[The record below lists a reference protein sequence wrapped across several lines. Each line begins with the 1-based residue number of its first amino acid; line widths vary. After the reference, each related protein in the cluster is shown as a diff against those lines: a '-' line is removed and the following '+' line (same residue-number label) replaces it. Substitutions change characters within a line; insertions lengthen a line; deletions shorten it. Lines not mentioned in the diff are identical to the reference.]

1 MELADKLI
9 QLRKAKGWTQAN
21 AANIIDIQQSYLSKL
36 ENGHYVPS
44 SDVVDKLCI
53 AYQIK
58 SSELL
63 SVPNKQLKTY
73 SFVSVLLITSIML
86 LAAGYLSLF
95 FPQTYYTYK
104 ATPVQS
110 VQSEEV
116 MLNFHLTD
124 EYQGEIFLQNIS
136 GIEYKFKLI
145 AQRKIS
151 RKENRW
157 LIALGI
163 VSFVVSF
170 SYLAFHY
177 RNKKQLLR

>member
-1 MELADKLI
+1 MELADKLL

-44 SDVVDKLCI
+44 LEVVDKLCI

-58 SSELL
+58 NSELL
-63 SVPNKQLKTY
+63 SLPNKQLKIY
-73 SFVSVLLITSIML
+73 SFVSILLITSIVL
-86 LAAGYLSLF
+86 LTSGYLSLF

-110 VQSEEV
+110 VQSREV

-124 EYQGEIFLQNIS
+124 EYQGEMFLQNIS
-136 GIEYKFKLI
+136 GLEYKFELI
-145 AQRKIS
+145 AQREIS

-163 VSFVVSF
+163 VFFIISLV
-170 SYLAFHY
+170 YLGFYY
-177 RNKKQLLR
+177 RDKNLAV

>member
-1 MELADKLI
+1 MELATKLV

-44 SDVVDKLCI
+44 SEVVDKLCF

-63 SVPNKQLKTY
+63 PEPNKNQKIHY
-73 SFVSVLLITSIML
+73 IVSVLVTISIVL
-86 LAAGYLSLF
+86 VVSGYLSLF

-104 ATPVQS
+104 ATPVQI
-110 VQSEEV
+110 VQSEDV

-124 EYQGEIFLQNIS
+124 EYQGEMFLQNIS
-136 GIEYKFKLI
+136 GVEYKFELL
-145 AQRKIS
+145 AQRKVS

-163 VSFVVSF
+163 LFFVVSVG
-170 SYLAFHY
+170 YLGFYYHNNN
-177 RNKKQLLR
+177 RTI